1 MLIENHLRKVRQTR
15 GISMS
20 RLARQI
26 GIAESALCEIELGK
40 RLPWP
45 KARAD
50 LARALGVEEAIL
62 FPFLEDTQKER
73 P

>member
-20 RLARQI
+20 RLARQV

-50 LARALGVEEAIL
+50 LARVLGVEEVIL
-62 FPFLEDTQKER
+62 FPFLKNTQ
-73 P
+73 

>member
-20 RLARQI
+20 RLARQV

-50 LARALGVEEAIL
+50 LARALGVEEVIL
-62 FPFLEDTQKER
+62 FPFLKNTQ
-73 P
+73 